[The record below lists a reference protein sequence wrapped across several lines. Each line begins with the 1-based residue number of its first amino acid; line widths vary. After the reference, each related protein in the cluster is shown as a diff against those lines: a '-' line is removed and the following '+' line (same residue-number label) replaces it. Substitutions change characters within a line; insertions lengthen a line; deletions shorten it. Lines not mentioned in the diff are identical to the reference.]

1 MSTALSVVGGL
12 LSSGAVVPLATG
24 ALGVFLVNFA
34 VSIFPLVFFC
44 APPPPPPAVNLVPF
58 SPPANFPPSTVV
70 GNVSVVTFRVLRGAF
85 GTVVAAAGTSFLT
98 VVARIFVLNVVA
110 RTFFLEVVFGGNFF
124 LMVVC

>member
-1 MSTALSVVGGL
+1 MFYYFDATEACVSTALRVVGGL
-12 LSSGAVVPLATG
+12 LSSAAVVPLATG

-44 APPPPPPAVNLVPF
+44 APPPPPPPPMVNLVPF

-70 GNVSVVTFRVLRGAF
+70 GNVSVATFRVLRGAF

-110 RTFFLEVVFGGNFF
+110 
-124 LMVVC
+124 

>member
-1 MSTALSVVGGL
+1 MNQDVLYFIFYFDATEACVSTALSVVGGL

-44 APPPPPPAVNLVPF
+44 APPPPPTVNLVPL

-70 GNVSVVTFRVLRGAF
+70 GNVSVATFRVLRGAF
-85 GTVVAAAGTSFLT
+85 GTVVASAGTSFLT

-110 RTFFLEVVFGGNFF
+110 
-124 LMVVC
+124 